1 MIWESTFPCE
11 LIQTEIFIFSFK
23 FVWLIYLVII
33 VIIIIIIIF
42 NYRKPQ
48 TKKRFLQTMSGSFK
62 HLIMSSDL
70 ILVIQE
76 ARMSVGPIYFKVMW
90 KLCDVRMQQVKE

>member
-1 MIWESTFPCE
+1 M
-11 LIQTEIFIFSFK
+11 
-23 FVWLIYLVII
+23 WLIYLVII
-33 VIIIIIIIF
+33 VIIIIIIF

-48 TKKRFLQTMSGSFK
+48 TKKRFPQTMSGSFK

-76 ARMSVGPIYFKVMW
+76 AKMPVSWTNLLLSNVEVM
-90 KLCDVRMQQVKE
+90 

>member
-1 MIWESTFPCE
+1 M
-11 LIQTEIFIFSFK
+11 
-23 FVWLIYLVII
+23 WLIYLVII
-33 VIIIIIIIF
+33 VIIIIIIF

-76 ARMSVGPIYFKVMW
+76 ARMSVGPIYFYGVMW
-90 KLCDVRMQQVKE
+90 KLYDARMQQVKE

>member
-1 MIWESTFPCE
+1 M
-11 LIQTEIFIFSFK
+11 
-23 FVWLIYLVII
+23 WLIYLVII

-76 ARMSVGPIYFKVMW
+76 ARMSVGPIYFYGVKW
-90 KLCDVRMQQVKE
+90 TLCDARMQKVKE

>member
-1 MIWESTFPCE
+1 M
-11 LIQTEIFIFSFK
+11 
-23 FVWLIYLVII
+23 WLIYLVII
-33 VIIIIIIIF
+33 VIIIIIIIIIIIF

-48 TKKRFLQTMSGSFK
+48 TKRRFLQTMSGSFK

-76 ARMSVGPIYFKVMW
+76 ARMSVGPIY
-90 KLCDVRMQQVKE
+90 LCDARMQQVKE